1 MAKVN
6 ALLFSVVCT
15 LLVTLLWVSIAFAS
29 TNKKLKEY
37 ENYIYEDDVVVYEVI
52 GQAFTDNGV
61 HYLLWDED
69 RDLAFT
75 IKSRTIMTIGD
86 ECVIIDGAVYLV
98 E

>member
-1 MAKVN
+1 MEKIN

-37 ENYIYEDDVVVYEVI
+37 ESRIYEGDVVIYEVI
-52 GQAFTDNGV
+52 GVSGEYS
-61 HYLLWDED
+61 YLLWDED
-69 RDLAFT
+69 RDYAFT
-75 IKSRTIMTIGD
+75 VESKTILDIDD
-86 ECVIIDGAVYLV
+86 ECIIVDGKVYKV